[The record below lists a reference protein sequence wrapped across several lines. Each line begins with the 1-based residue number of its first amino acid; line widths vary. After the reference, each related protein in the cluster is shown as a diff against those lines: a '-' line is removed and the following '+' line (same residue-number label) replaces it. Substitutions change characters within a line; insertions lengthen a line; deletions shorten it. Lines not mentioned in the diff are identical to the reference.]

1 MSLLKSFK
9 EYKLRYTLFY
19 KHSVFKGQ
27 PRYAYET
34 AHFSLIS
41 CLQYAHRN
49 RICDDGPLM

>member
-41 CLQYAHRN
+41 YLQYAHHN
-49 RICDDGPLM
+49 RICDDGPLI